1 MFTLQGV
8 WHCWCWC
15 GRWLTVFFAAGPRAG
30 LKRCLGLLPAPCLGL
45 NPEPWVQGQGV
56 AEGMGAHWQCM
67 LFACKSREVQLAVV
81 LALVDPPVDLCWMCG
96 VLCCLHMHMRT
107 CMMPHL
113 PLTHYI
119 LRGSRHS
126 DHIGHWHWQC
136 SCHTIDIVW
145 VLRLQLLPGC
155 AHAKTKAPANS
166 WDTLHKRE
174 SVGRLEQ
181 LLHKQPPLA
190 GRQPSPLQWLL
201 GIGRHLTWYG
211 LRAGVCVC
219 SLPPRWEVLCCRNL
233 HGLSAVVL
241 GMYRW
246 VGALG
251 MS

>member
-1 MFTLQGV
+1 M
-8 WHCWCWC
+8 
-15 GRWLTVFFAAGPRAG
+15 
-30 LKRCLGLLPAPCLGL
+30 GLLPAPCLGS

-126 DHIGHWHWQC
+126 DHIGHWHWQY
-136 SCHTIDIVW
+136 SCHTIVIVW

-166 WDTLHKRE
+166 WDTLVAGTPYT
-174 SVGRLEQ
+174 SVKVLVAWSNCYTSSRHWQEGNHPLCSGCWALGVTWPGKDCVQEFVCVPCHLDGKCFVAAICMGYQ
-181 LLHKQPPLA
+181 LL
-190 GRQPSPLQWLL
+190 
-201 GIGRHLTWYG
+201 Y
-211 LRAGVCVC
+211 
-219 SLPPRWEVLCCRNL
+219 
-233 HGLSAVVL
+233 
-241 GMYRW
+241 
-246 VGALG
+246 
-251 MS
+251 